1 MRMGG
6 MQIVKGT
13 FALTALALCAVSAC
27 GGGSDAPAGGGTVS
41 VTFDTGGP
49 GTCPNTLIPTNA
61 SFCSGV
67 TTNTDCSDAQQRPLE
82 GCGVLIGKPGEV
94 NELKRTTDTYEY
106 AAPGP
111 VNLSCFDAGNYPTKG
126 TVETVTMDGLVK
138 IFAAGCDAVGVK
150 VEVYTVIRDGSAND
164 GKLGDLVGQPV
175 TTDETFPTEDDPIK
189 GDCAE
194 GRTLRQY
201 TYPGVPTETELVIKT
216 SDATNSGWTELYDYN
231 IYISNNDPDLIDG
244 VWTHDVRALAED
256 DFATIPTAAI
266 GRPISNGYGVV
277 AGEVHDCD
285 NIRVSYALVDVDS
298 PRVAMVYL
306 DDNEADPLPDT
317 TRNAIG
323 TAKLA
328 LFSALDVPPGPV
340 TMSAVGVVDNK
351 LVTLGYAKGYVYPN
365 AVTTITLRGLR
376 PHHLP

>member
-1 MRMGG
+1 MGG
-6 MQIVKGT
+6 MQFARGT
-13 FALTALALCAVSAC
+13 FALTTLLLGAASAC
-27 GGGSDAPAGGGTVS
+27 GGGSEELGGTGGSVS
-41 VTFDTGGP
+41 VPFDTGGP

-61 SFCSGV
+61 AFCAGV
-67 TTNTDCSDAQQRPLE
+67 TTSTKCDDARERPLE
-82 GCGVLIGKPGEV
+82 SCGVLIGKPGEA

-106 AAPGP
+106 AAVGP
-111 VNLSCFDAGNYPTKG
+111 VNLSCFEPGSYPSQG
-126 TVETVTMDGLVK
+126 TVETVTMRGLVK

-150 VEVYTVIRDGSAND
+150 VEVYTVIRDGSDND

-175 TTDETFPTEDDPIK
+175 ITDETFGTEEDPIK

-216 SDATNSGWTELYDYN
+216 SDATNSGWTDLYDYN
-231 IYISNNDPDLIDG
+231 IYISNNDPDLSG
-244 VWTHDVRALAED
+244 GEWTHDVRALAED
-256 DFATIPTAAI
+256 DFSTIPTAAI
-266 GRPISNGYGVV
+266 GRPITNGYGVV
-277 AGEVHDCD
+277 AGEVHDCG
-285 NIRVSYALVDVDS
+285 NIRVSYALVDVDR

-306 DDNEADPLPDT
+306 DDNEADPLPDS

-323 TAKLA
+323 TAKLG
-328 LFSALDVPPGPV
+328 LYSALDVPPGPV

-365 AVTTITLRGLR
+365 SVTSLTVRGLK